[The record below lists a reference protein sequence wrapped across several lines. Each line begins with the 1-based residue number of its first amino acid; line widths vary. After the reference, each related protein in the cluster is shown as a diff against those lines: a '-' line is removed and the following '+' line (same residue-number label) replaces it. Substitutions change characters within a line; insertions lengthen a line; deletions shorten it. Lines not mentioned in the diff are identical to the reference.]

1 MKRAAGFVLAA
12 GLFERH
18 TRGNDVHDV
27 RSRNEF
33 VEKRVWNTAGHGP
46 PLGHPPSLALIFAPT
61 EAISARPWALVL
73 MRPMTL
79 PMSLMLEAP
88 VAATA
93 SLIRASISAP
103 LSCEGM

>member
-1 MKRAAGFVLAA
+1 MKRTAGFELAAGF
-12 GLFERH
+12 FERH
-18 TRGNDVHDV
+18 PRTDDVHDI
-27 RSRNEF
+27 RTRNEF
-33 VEKRVWNTAGHGP
+33 VEKRIWNTAGHGP
-46 PLGHPPSLALIFAPT
+46 PLGYPLKRALIFAPT
-61 EAISARPWALVL
+61 DAISARPWALVL

-88 VAATA
+88 AAATA